1 MDCVKYREYCEKK
14 KFGYYPVLELFINGV
29 VVGYEKT
36 EKLPEVPDLVKFLHD
51 KVSKKYTELKDD
63 TNSEE
68 LKLPYIVVSC
78 QQIPKQL

>member
-1 MDCVKYREYCEKK
+1 MS
-14 KFGYYPVLELFINGV
+14 
-29 VVGYEKT
+29 YEKT
-36 EKLPEVPDLVKFLHD
+36 EKLPEVTDLVKFLHD